1 MKNLLMAFILVLPMI
16 GVAETIYKYRGP
28 GGRIIYTDVPPAK
41 SYPKKKINISPSPKG
56 NEAKKAQ
63 NSKDNNYNEKIKQLN
78 RQYTRVMQ
86 RKTSCINKLVKKAQ
100 NKTCD
105 QGSRSVSFQQC
116 LLDKE
121 KNIVKT
127 KIEARQNCER
137 KNIDRI
143 RREKKIL
150 EEKIRSAYR

>member
-1 MKNLLMAFILVLPMI
+1 MAFIVVLPMI

-41 SYPKKKINISPSPKG
+41 SYPKKKINILPFQKG
-56 NEAKKAQ
+56 SGTKRTQHAKGQ
-63 NSKDNNYNEKIKQLN
+63 NYNEKIKQLN
-78 RQYTRVMQ
+78 KQYTRVMQ
-86 RKTSCINKLVKKAQ
+86 RKASCINQLVKKAQ
-100 NKTCD
+100 KKTCD
-105 QGSRSVSFQQC
+105 QGNRSVSFQQC

-121 KNIVKT
+121 KNIVQT

-137 KNIDRI
+137 KNIDKI